1 MLTATT
7 TTRCHK
13 QPRTRIPGLSA
24 LLGLYQQRRTLAGM
38 DPQRLSDIGVTRTE
52 ANAEAKRPVW
62 DVPGH
67 WRC

>member
-1 MLTATT
+1 MMTATAT
-7 TTRCHK
+7 NRCNK
-13 QPRTRIPGLSA
+13 PSRTRLPGLST
-24 LLGLYQQRRTLAGM
+24 LLGLYKQRRSLAGM

-52 ANAEAKRPVW
+52 ADAEAKRPVW